1 MDYGKIALSK
11 VEQLVPENLQNISSE
26 LTIISN
32 QIDLSTIDIQT
43 GTYVQSKVSDDS
55 VVELKIE
62 GATQIIKTNPDLD
75 ISPSNIAVITN
86 AKNFDLFSCGQNIL
100 DMINFTSHPER
111 IKGVFTNG
119 IITLDNSTNTSKRAE
134 YRNTVHLQNG
144 ITYTLSTI
152 INIISGYLNG
162 IFVVYKDTYNIA
174 YTIYNLKT
182 SASILKTFTFTLGSG
197 LYDIIIVTESNSL
210 QKLTIE
216 KLQLEFGTVT
226 VPKYSPY
233 QGLNKLTITQELP
246 KLPNGVA
253 DTIEYIGNN
262 KAKYIK
268 KVKIATVNVTG
279 DIVDAKINGQYISNV
294 TPTGN
299 FIGNTFTMP
308 NGASSAI
315 LQYELAT
322 PIETI
327 IDLPDLKTYK
337 GITNIYTTANPQVS
351 LTANFKSKLANAYSL
366 IMLEISKIKQAIIAL
381 GGTV

>member
-226 VPKYSPY
+226 MPKYSPY
-233 QGLNKLTITQELP
+233 QGLKLTNRNIPMIMTAPVITQNKLFVLLLI
-246 KLPNGVA
+246 
-253 DTIEYIGNN
+253 NN
-262 KAKYIK
+262 RLLLLCIL
-268 KVKIATVNVTG
+268 
-279 DIVDAKINGQYISNV
+279 IN
-294 TPTGN
+294 
-299 FIGNTFTMP
+299 
-308 NGASSAI
+308 
-315 LQYELAT
+315 
-322 PIETI
+322 
-327 IDLPDLKTYK
+327 
-337 GITNIYTTANPQVS
+337 
-351 LTANFKSKLANAYSL
+351 
-366 IMLEISKIKQAIIAL
+366 
-381 GGTV
+381 